1 MRRYPFTLYLFL
13 LFTVLSSGL
22 ASAWQ
27 NVNTHQQVSHF
38 KNERLDLICTGD
50 ELRWIDPIASIEQG
64 QFVFVAPPQDA
75 PQQLQHPDCGLT
87 HLADNAAT
95 ATHQLTF
102 AQNVSISSTPKQK
115 TPYTPTTQRYHQ
127 PQLRAPPLL
136 T

>member
-1 MRRYPFTLYLFL
+1 MRRYPFILYLIL
-13 LFTVLSSGL
+13 VFTVLSSGL

-27 NVNTHQQVSHF
+27 NVNTHQQVNHF

-50 ELRWIDPIASIEQG
+50 ELRWIDPVASIEQG

-95 ATHQLTF
+95 AAPNLSVAHS
-102 AQNVSISSTPKQK
+102 VSISNK
-115 TPYTPTTQRYHQ
+115 TPQKSPHTPTTQRYHQ